1 MSLSDHSHLAPDL
14 VHRVTAR
21 FLRDAVQEILAAFS
35 MDMFARLSLLEGAAG
50 VSPGTWLRRGARGF
64 GSALEHFGPGLA
76 PQWTSNRNE
85 GVYDKA
91 LSVAERTLS
100 GSGLDAPDL
109 IQDMTINSTRS
120 GGHDRTRLF
129 YTVGSKLR
137 SFEHDLGEGKIT
149 PRDGKVLGTLDRWVT
164 RAAIT
169 ELKSWRSRKVRH
181 FAPGTEEGFDPTRV
195 RPAPGLTSEAREK
208 LILLALQSPGGPGN
222 EIRRIVDHQIDQ
234 YFPPSARS
242 IVRVFL
248 QKVAEPKYR
257 SPSQMRQIVKRF
269 TPERWFS
276 QAMTVIRTEMMRELG
291 VSSQQLTN
299 ALGGKAS
306 KVFRFMR
313 DRVGKD
319 PRVQKILIQLADDI
333 DLLEPG
339 VTRLGKERR
348 YQLTEEQTPEMPHRV
363 MVEWLGDDEDDEGRD
378 ASLPSQHGRPDHWL
392 DLYESGEYM
401 DWSSLVGPHGVFNRG
416 PVPLR
421 VAQRFLRAKVEKTLS
436 VEETKKYLATPP
448 DERIQDRIRDEN
460 GNTFSINVQ
469 VKGDP
474 TIRKSRIEDH
484 AQVSNAAQVEDS
496 TIGGHAVVEGDAKV
510 TNSEISGD
518 ARVRGSTEIRNAK
531 IEGGSWESQTIADGH
546 GGTFH
551 DAYEQDVLDIL
562 TGIEGTSPGP
572 GDSPI
577 QAMARYF
584 ADGGRTKG
592 WFGMSGQLDR
602 HSLQEK
608 IQKHIYED
616 YDKKDPVL
624 GRGAAALEKLDDE
637 GFKKL
642 LEVAK
647 NKGAH
652 LKDER
657 KKKEASDR
665 NRRLTYALT
674 EAAFL
679 RPELREDLL
688 PLVQLAHT
696 SRVAAASMDLRG
708 VVVRLAFATKKA
720 ELRTVI
726 VGTLKQ
732 ADALDK
738 TALRQKKKRYRQ
750 PFLRWI
756 KNRKFPHPDP
766 ARSRQREVSFFTL
779 PSEEQSRIY
788 QEWQKNYRDW
798 ARQHMPEGL
807 SEGTRITSDNF
818 DDVEI
823 GDVLWYSASPGK
835 LLRVTGINREGW
847 RARQPT
853 LELVQID
860 LSHPDWEG
868 EERNINKS
876 TLRNE
881 FLEVHRVPG
890 HGPGA
895 KRERERLRQ
904 QESEKKRRE
913 HRERVKADLP
923 REPKGGWPDFD
934 DVGLSEKKR
943 KRLQEAFKGM
953 AEIKDP
959 ADIGL
964 SRIRSRIQDALDEE
978 PSRKV
983 VKEFMHNLGE
993 WADQLAD
1000 AAKRGGKDFEPQQ
1013 RLYGAL
1019 RAKIDQGIRRL
1030 DGEDRDD
1037 RRSKREEKKK
1047 EQEKERETAR
1057 SKRIEKHKDRKKLRG
1072 GGQKKLE
1079 DDAQLTSW
1087 FISQVLPENVSKAV
1101 RDRAREQLKKAKY
1114 GDLEGLLAAADHIV
1128 ENPDSDFAKQHALMK
1143 HLGYDRDGLVRL
1155 RKLLRRKLKDV
1166 HGRTYHPDVLRIA
1179 NKYGLEIEDAD
1190 ALYDWRADK
1199 PPRGRPLSDQEKF
1212 NRFVA
1217 KAKPE
1222 TRERMQGM
1230 NLADF
1235 MIMYKAILQEVLEDE
1250 EEAAA

>member
-1 MSLSDHSHLAPDL
+1 MSLSDQSNLVPDDA
-14 VHRVTAR
+14 RRMAAR
-21 FLRDAVQEILAAFS
+21 FLREALQDLVAAFN

-64 GSALEHFGPGLA
+64 GEALEHFGPRLA
-76 PQWTSNRNE
+76 PQWTTSQNQ

-100 GSGLDAPDL
+100 GTGVDAPDL

-120 GGHDRTRLF
+120 GGNDRTRLF

-149 PRDGKVLGTLDRWVT
+149 PRDGKVLGTIDRWVT

-195 RPAPGLTSEAREK
+195 RSAPGLDSESREK

-222 EIRRIVDHQIDQ
+222 EIRRIVDRLIDQ
-234 YFPPSARS
+234 SFAPSARP

-248 QKVAEPKYR
+248 QKISEPKYR
-257 SPSQMRQIVKRF
+257 SPAQMRQIVKRF
-269 TPERWFS
+269 TPEKWFS
-276 QAMTVIRTEMMRELG
+276 QAMTVIRNEMMRELG
-291 VSSQQLTN
+291 ISSQQLTN

-306 KVFRFMR
+306 KVFKFMR
-313 DRVGKD
+313 ERVGQD
-319 PRVQKILIQLADDI
+319 SRVQKILTQLADDI

-339 VTRLGKERR
+339 VTRLSKDKRH
-348 YQLTEEQTPEMPHRV
+348 QLTEEQTPEQPWTSV
-363 MVEWLGDDEDDEGRD
+363 VEWVREDEEDKDQKEAD
-378 ASLPSQHGRPDHWL
+378 HLPKQHGRPDHWL

-416 PVPLR
+416 PTPLK
-421 VAQRFLRAKVEKTLS
+421 VAERFLRAKVEKTLS
-436 VEETKKYLATPP
+436 EEETKKYLATPP
-448 DERIQDRIRDEN
+448 DERVQDVIHDTK
-460 GNTFSINVQ
+460 GNTFSGGVVVNGKPI
-469 VKGDP
+469 
-474 TIRKSRIEDH
+474 IRKSKIEGK
-484 AQVSNAAQVEDS
+484 AQIGNNAFVENSEVGDN
-496 TIGGHAVVEGDAKV
+496 AVVEGDARV
-510 TNSEISGD
+510 TDSKILGY
-518 ARVRGSTEIRNAK
+518 ARLRGTTQVHNVK
-531 IEGGSWESQTIADGH
+531 IIGGSWEDQKIKDGH

-551 DAYEQDVLDIL
+551 DAYAQEVLDVLTAIK
-562 TGIEGTSPGP
+562 GTSPGP
-572 GDSPI
+572 GDSPL

-592 WFGMSGQLDR
+592 WFGISGQLDR

-608 IQKHIYED
+608 IQKHVYEK
-616 YDKKDPVL
+616 YDEKKPWL
-624 GRGAAALEKLDDE
+624 GRGAAALEKLDDD

-657 KKKEASDR
+657 KNKEAHQR
-665 NRRLTYALT
+665 NRRFTYALT

-679 RPELREDLL
+679 HPELRDDLV

-696 SRVAAASMDLRG
+696 SRVAAAGMDLRG
-708 VVVRLAFATKKA
+708 VAVRVAFATKKA
-720 ELRTVI
+720 AVRNAI
-726 VGTLKQ
+726 VGALKQ

-738 TALRQKKKRYRQ
+738 TALRGQKKRYRQ

-756 KNRKFPHPDP
+756 ANRRFPHPEPGHKKD
-766 ARSRQREVSFFTL
+766 VSFFTL
-779 PSEEQSRIY
+779 PSSEQSRIY
-788 QEWQKNYRDW
+788 NEWQKDYRDW
-798 ARQHMPEGL
+798 ARQHMPKGL
-807 SEGTRITSDNF
+807 GDSTRITTDNF
-818 DDVEI
+818 DDVEV

-860 LSHPDWEG
+860 PQNPEWEG
-868 EERNINKS
+868 EQRNINKS
-876 TLRNE
+876 TLRND
-881 FLEVHRVPG
+881 FLEVHRLPG

-904 QESEKKRRE
+904 QESERRRKE
-913 HRERVKADLP
+913 HRERVRAELP
-923 REPKGGWPDFD
+923 REPKGGWPEFD

-943 KRLQEAFKGM
+943 KTVQEAFKAMG
-953 AEIKDP
+953 EIQDLDEVK
-959 ADIGL
+959 L
-964 SRIRSRIQDALDEE
+964 SRIFRRLNKALGEK

-983 VKEFMHNLGE
+983 MKEFMHALGE
-993 WADQLAD
+993 WADQLGDTAQ
-1000 AAKRGGKDFEPQQ
+1000 KGGQDFEPEQ
-1013 RLYGAL
+1013 RRFAL
-1019 RAKIDQGIRRL
+1019 IRAKIDQGIRNL
-1030 DGEDRDD
+1030 DRMDRQD
-1037 RRSKREEKKK
+1037 RRDKREEKQREK
-1047 EQEKERETAR
+1047 EQQQESDR
-1057 SKRIEKHKDRKKLRG
+1057 SKRVEKHQDRKKLRG

-1079 DDAQLTSW
+1079 DEAHLTSW
-1087 FISQVLPENVSKAV
+1087 FISQVLPENAPKAV
-1101 RDRAREQLKKAKY
+1101 KDKAREQLKKAKY
-1114 GDLEGLLAAADHIV
+1114 GDLEAMLAAADHIV
-1128 ENPDSDFAKQHALMK
+1128 EKPDSDFAKNHALVK
-1143 HLGYDRDGLVRL
+1143 HLGWDREGLIRL

-1179 NKYGLEIEDAD
+1179 NQYGLETEDAD

-1212 NRFVA
+1212 NRFMA

-1230 NLADF
+1230 ALADF
-1235 MIMYKAILQEVLEDE
+1235 MVMYKAILQEVLDDE
-1250 EEAAA
+1250 EEMAA